1 MAAAPPSIQV
11 GTAEVGTAEVR
22 PAEVRTAAV
31 ADVTKAS
38 TETMTKKRTETVTK
52 KRTATMLD
60 VAKTADVA
68 AAVRTNKTCAT
79 CALVDHV
86 KACTETC
93 ITARDIKLGVS
104 DLYISTTTRI
114 SPPSHPNI
122 HSALLCP
129 GHAASV

>member
-1 MAAAPPSIQV
+1 MAAAPPSIQDERL
-11 GTAEVGTAEVR
+11 TRRT
-22 PAEVRTAAV
+22 AEVRTAAV

-38 TETMTKKRTETVTK
+38 TETMTKKRT
-52 KRTATMLD
+52 ATMLD

-68 AAVRTNKTCAT
+68 AAVGTNKTCAT
-79 CALVDHV
+79 CAFIDDV

-93 ITARDIKLGVS
+93 IAARDIKLGVS
-104 DLYISTTTRI
+104 DLYISATTRI